1 MVVLLNY
8 IDSYLKN
15 ADFSGLLPFRHHQ
28 QNNMEAFAKNLRTKR
43 ERKGFSTANM
53 ASSLEISE
61 EQYDELENGHATPTV
76 NTLKRLSEILST
88 TVPEL
93 ITDRP
98 VQQIVRDIPVAHFSP
113 ESLSEMDKDTYI
125 KILENQL
132 RTLLAEKKGA

>member
-1 MVVLLNY
+1 
-8 IDSYLKN
+8 
-15 ADFSGLLPFRHHQ
+15 
-28 QNNMEAFAKNLRTKR
+28 MEAFTKNLHARR
-43 ERKGFSTANM
+43 DRKGYSVAYM
-53 ASSLEISE
+53 ASSLRITE
-61 EQYDELENGHATPTV
+61 EQYQELENGQASPTV
-76 NTLKRLSEILST
+76 DTLKRLSEVLSC

-98 VQQIVRDIPVAHFSP
+98 VQQIVQDVPIGHFSP

>member
-1 MVVLLNY
+1 
-8 IDSYLKN
+8 
-15 ADFSGLLPFRHHQ
+15 
-28 QNNMEAFAKNLRTKR
+28 MEAFAKNLRTKR